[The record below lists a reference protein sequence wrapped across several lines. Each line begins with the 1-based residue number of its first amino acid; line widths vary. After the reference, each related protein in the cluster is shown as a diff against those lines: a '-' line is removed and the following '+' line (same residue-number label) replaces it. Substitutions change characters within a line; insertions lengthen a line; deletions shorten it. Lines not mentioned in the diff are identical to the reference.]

1 MKRLIAV
8 LALISVLAL
17 GTIAVAQS
25 TGSVKGTCKD
35 QSGNPIAGAVVT
47 WANTDNGRNYEFK
60 TNKNGEYFSLGVSP
74 GNYTVTLKQNGK
86 ELFHFTGVHMAL
98 DEVTQ
103 DFDLKKEMTNSA
115 QAQGMTPEQVKAAQE
130 QQAKAIQENMTIKTL
145 NEKLAA
151 AKQSADAGD
160 FDAAAKTIN
169 DGIQV
174 DPNRDLLWAKLGEYT
189 LSGATKQSD
198 SAVKE
203 KAYGDAVTDYQ
214 KAIDLREKLF
224 QTDPAKKTPDSTK
237 VLAQFYN
244 NLGKAA
250 SLAGKTDDMTK
261 AYTQAAQLDPANAGM
276 YYFNLGGTLTNL
288 NSKNDPAMR
297 NAAVDAFN
305 KAIAADP
312 TRADAYYW
320 KGSNLIGLATLQG
333 DKMVAPDG
341 TADSFQKY
349 LELQPTGPHAEEA
362 KAMLA
367 SLGASVET
375 SYGTTKK
382 KPKK

>member
-8 LALISVLAL
+8 LAFISVMAL
-17 GTIAVAQS
+17 STITVAQS

-35 QSGNPIAGAVVT
+35 QSGNPIAGAVVQ
-47 WANTDNGRNYEFK
+47 WSNTDNGRNYEFK
-60 TNKNGEYFSLGVSP
+60 TNKSGEYFSLGVSP

-86 ELFHFTGVHMAL
+86 ELFHFTGVHVAL

-115 QAQGMTPEQVKAAQE
+115 QAQGMTPEQLKAAQE

-189 LSGATKQSD
+189 LSGAAKQSD
-198 SAVKE
+198 AAAKE
-203 KAYGDAVTDYQ
+203 KAYSDAVTDYQ

-224 QTDPAKKTPDSTK
+224 QTDPAKKTPESTK

-244 NLGKAA
+244 NMGKAA
-250 SLAGKTDDMTK
+250 AMAGKTDDMTK

-341 TADSFQKY
+341 TAESFQKY

-362 KAMLA
+362 KAMLS

>member
-1 MKRLIAV
+1 MKRLVAV
-8 LALISVLAL
+8 LAFISVMAL
-17 GTIAVAQS
+17 STMTVAQS

-35 QSGNPIAGAVVT
+35 QSGNPIAGAVVQ
-47 WANTDNGRNYEFK
+47 WSNTDNGRNYEFK

-86 ELFHFTGVHMAL
+86 ELFHFTGVHVAL

-115 QAQGMTPEQVKAAQE
+115 QAQGMTPEQLKAAQE

-189 LSGATKQSD
+189 LGGAAKQSD
-198 SAVKE
+198 AAAKV
-203 KAYGDAVTDYQ
+203 KAYNDAATDYQ

-224 QTDPAKKTPDSTK
+224 QAEPAKKTPDATK

-276 YYFNLGGTLTNL
+276 YYFNLGATLTNL
-288 NSKNDPAMR
+288 NTKGDATMR
-297 NAAVDAFN
+297 DAAVAAFD
-305 KAIAADP
+305 KALAVDP

-320 KGSNLIGLATLQG
+320 KGTNLIQAATLQ
-333 DKMVAPDG
+333 DNKMVAPNG
-341 TADSFQKY
+341 TAEAFQKY

-362 KAMLA
+362 KAMLT
-367 SLGASVET
+367 SLGATVET

>member
-8 LALISVLAL
+8 LAFISVMAL
-17 GTIAVAQS
+17 STVTVAQS

-35 QSGNPIAGAVVT
+35 QTGNPIAGAVVT
-47 WANTDNGRNYEFK
+47 WANSDNGRNYEFK
-60 TNKNGEYFSLGVSP
+60 TNKSGEYFSLGVSP

-86 ELFHFTGVHMAL
+86 ELFHFTGVHVAL

-103 DFDLKKEMTNSA
+103 DFDLKKEMSNSA
-115 QAQGMTPEQVKAAQE
+115 QAQGMTPEQLKAAQE

-189 LSGATKQSD
+189 LGGAAKQAD
-198 SAVKE
+198 AAAKV
-203 KAYGDAVTDYQ
+203 KAYNDAATDYQ
-214 KAIDLREKLF
+214 KAIDLREKLY

-244 NLGKAA
+244 NMGKAA
-250 SLAGKTDDMTK
+250 AMAGKTDDMTK

-276 YYFNLGGTLTNL
+276 YYFNLGATLTNL
-288 NSKNDPAMR
+288 NTKGDATMR
-297 NAAVDAFN
+297 DAAVAAFD
-305 KAIAADP
+305 KALAADP
-312 TRADAYYW
+312 SRADAYYW
-320 KGSNLIGLATLQG
+320 KGTNLIQAATLQ
-333 DKMVAPDG
+333 DNKMVAPNG
-341 TADSFQKY
+341 TAEAFQKY

-362 KAMLA
+362 KAMLT
-367 SLGASVET
+367 SLGATVET